1 MSRLLQHDSFLIRF
15 LSLIGLGAVIFLV
28 LWIFSF
34 YFLPEGILRGRTAA
48 AVLAGE
54 EAADSF
60 LLEFL
65 RIVLLNMFMMV
76 VVVVANR
83 ILVIRGFPLG
93 YLPPLLLCAIYAIT
107 LGTNSFSIPLPNRMA
122 PTFEVLLRS
131 GPYEIASYILMAV
144 STRGLSTSEFKRLI
158 PPDSE
163 PIEPTPGFSEN
174 INWAGFVLAILLMIG
189 ANLWEAY
196 QIVSLA

>member
-1 MSRLLQHDSFLIRF
+1 MSKLLQHDSLLIRF
-15 LSLIGLGAVIFLV
+15 FTLIGLGTVIFL
-28 LWIFSF
+28 LFWIFSF
-34 YFLPEGILRGRTAA
+34 YLLPDGILRGRTAA

-54 EAADSF
+54 EAADS
-60 LLEFL
+60 LLFEFL

-76 VVVVANR
+76 IVVVANR
-83 ILVIRGFPLG
+83 TLVIRKFPLG

-122 PTFEVLLRS
+122 PSFEVLFRS
-131 GPYEIASYILMAV
+131 GPYEIASYILMAA
-144 STRGLSTSEFKRLI
+144 STYALPANEFKKLI
-158 PPDSE
+158 PPDSK
-163 PIEPTPGFSEN
+163 PIEPTPGFSNN
-174 INWAGFVLAILLMIG
+174 INWAGFALAIVLMIG